1 MWIKKIWYIYAIEY
15 YSVIKKNEIM
25 PLAATWM
32 DWEVTIPSGASQ
44 RRRNIICHPL
54 YVESKKYIQMNLLNR
69 DRLTDFENK
78 LTILGGRRREGRDS
92 QGVSNEYIHTAIF
105 KWITN
110 KDPLYSIRNSI
121 QCYLLAWM
129 GGEFGGEWIHVY
141 VWLRPFA
148 VHLKLSQHC

>member
-1 MWIKKIWYIYAIEY
+1 MIWKDTCTPMFTAALSTLAKAEKQPNCPLAEEGIKKIWYIYTVEC

-54 YVESKKYIQMNLLNR
+54 HVESKKYIQMNLLNR
-69 DRLTDFENK
+69 DRLTDLENK

-105 KWITN
+105 KMDNQQGPT
-110 KDPLYSIRNSI
+110 
-121 QCYLLAWM
+121 
-129 GGEFGGEWIHVY
+129 V
-141 VWLRPFA
+141 
-148 VHLKLSQHC
+148 